1 MRSPKSQL
9 CLFGASPGTGNQ
21 GVNAL
26 CWSALDGIARRLSAN
41 VKVFGYGDDRPRQT
55 VPGSAPPVEFDW
67 RGMSAGRRWWR
78 ADHLRRAQYSAHAGL
93 RGNSIVK
100 DIRASDAI
108 LDVSG
113 GDSFTDLYGMP
124 RFNDITAPKKLAL
137 TLGTPLFLLPQTYG
151 PFASE
156 RNERLARDLISA
168 ATLAYARD
176 LHSYERMKLILGN
189 RFDADRHRQGVD
201 LAFGL
206 PSRRPQVVEP
216 ELERVLDE
224 SGSRPLVGLNIS
236 GLLANQGDAARKQ
249 FSLVCDYRELVKD
262 LVSELL
268 RSSDAHIL
276 LVPHVHAP
284 LGHYESDLDASLSLV
299 RQLEQELP
307 AATRERMTVIR
318 SPYDACELKW
328 IISQTDWF
336 CGSRMHSTIAA
347 LSTGVATCSLAYSL
361 KTKGVFESCG
371 AGDTV
376 CDLRHASAGQA
387 LEHAL
392 STWQNRE
399 QLSRSLANELPQV
412 LAQCDRQL
420 NEITNTLRFAE
431 AA

>member
-1 MRSPKSQL
+1 MASPKSQL

-26 CWSALDGIARRLSAN
+26 CWSTLDGIARRVTAD
-41 VKVFGYGDDRPRQT
+41 VTVFGYGDNRSRQA
-55 VPGSAPPVEFDW
+55 VPGSAPPVHFDL
-67 RGMSAGRRWWR
+67 RSMSAGRRWWR
-78 ADHLRRAQYSAHAGL
+78 ANHLRRAQYSAHAGL
-93 RGNSIVK
+93 RGNAIVRE
-100 DIRASDAI
+100 IQASDAV

-124 RFNDITAPKKLAL
+124 RFNDITAPKRLAL
-137 TLGTPLFLLPQTYG
+137 TLGTPLILLPQTYG
-151 PFASE
+151 PFAGQ
-156 RNERLARDLISA
+156 RNERIARDLIA
-168 ATLAYARD
+168 DATLAYARD
-176 LHSYERMKLILGN
+176 SHSYERMQAILGK
-189 RFDADRHRQGVD
+189 RFDPDRHRPGVD

-206 PSRRPQVVEP
+206 QPRRPDVLEP
-216 ELERVLDE
+216 ALQHALDKAV
-224 SGSRPLVGLNIS
+224 SRPLIGLNIS
-236 GLLANQGDAARKQ
+236 GLLANQAEAAREQ

-284 LGHYESDLDASLSLV
+284 PGHYESDLDACLSLFG
-299 RQLEQELP
+299 QLEQELP
-307 AATRERMTVIR
+307 AESKERLTVIR

-347 LSTGVATCSLAYSL
+347 LSTGIATCSLSYSL
-361 KTKGVFESCG
+361 KTQGVFESCG
-371 AGDTV
+371 AGDAA
-376 CDLRHASAGQA
+376 CDLRDASAEQA

-392 STWQNRE
+392 STWRNRE
-399 QLSRSLANELPQV
+399 RVSRSIASELPHV
-412 LAQCDRQL
+412 MAQCDRQL
-420 NEITNTLRFAE
+420 DEIASSLRFAE